1 LRLKKDYFNDV
12 QSQVKSS
19 LILILDRSGS
29 MEGSRLDI
37 ARELAIRVARAFF
50 STQNPAI
57 TSQNEEALVIIFDDK
72 VIHQSF
78 RRFVDLENFLNDK
91 KIFFANGGTT
101 FTPSL

>member
-1 LRLKKDYFNDV
+1 MEIQLKCKGTLKIKELLTKETGVTQGVLTFNLRLKKDYFNDV

-50 STQNPAI
+50 STQNPSI
-57 TSQNEEALVIIFDDK
+57 TSQNEEALVIIFDDT
-72 VIHQSF
+72 VIH
-78 RRFVDLENFLNDK
+78 
-91 KIFFANGGTT
+91 
-101 FTPSL
+101 